1 VVDWRDADAL
11 PGWDALARN
20 AVEPN
25 PFLED
30 WYLLPALRAMG
41 AGHVQLLCLEVE
53 GALAG
58 LMPLA
63 ASRRYYGRP
72 LPHLAAWTHPNAFFG
87 APLVVRG
94 MEPAFWQ
101 ALLAYADARAGM
113 GLFLHLAQMPLAG
126 GLADALRDVLTQQR
140 RPHGVVWREER
151 AALASISRQRP
162 IWKRPCRA
170 RSARNCVA
178 SMRASPNW
186 ASRRWNGRAMIA
198 D

>member
-87 APLVVRG
+87 APLV
-94 MEPAFWQ
+94 
-101 ALLAYADARAGM
+101 
-113 GLFLHLAQMPLAG
+113 
-126 GLADALRDVLTQQR
+126 
-140 RPHGVVWREER
+140 R
-151 AALASISRQRP
+151 AAWSRLSGRHCWP
-162 IWKRPCRA
+162 MPMRGPGWDCSCIWRKCLWRADWPMPC
-170 RSARNCVA
+170 
-178 SMRASPNW
+178 
-186 ASRRWNGRAMIA
+186 AMF
-198 D
+198 

>member
-140 RPHGVVWREER
+140 RPHGVVWREEGR
-151 AALASISRQRP
+151 HWPQSLARGLSGNVHVGQE
-162 IWKRPCRA
+162 A
-170 RSARNCVA
+170 QGT
-178 SMRASPNW
+178 ASP
-186 ASRRWNGRAMIA
+186 ACAPLRTGRPDGGTVAR
-198 D
+198 